1 MVSITLQVVIGEDR
15 HLDLQLPAEVPL
27 GPAELVVRPTTQP
40 AAGLTTNPAREAA
53 RAKLLAA
60 GKLVT
65 HIHAPTGTVPL
76 TPEERMRLG
85 QLPPGAPTSDSL
97 VDQDRGSY

>member
-1 MVSITLQVVIGEDR
+1 MDSITIPIVIGEDR
-15 HLDLQLPAEVPL
+15 HLNIQLPAEVPL
-27 GPAELVVRPTTQP
+27 GPAELVVRPR
-40 AAGLTTNPAREAA
+40 AALASPVANPAREAA
-53 RAKLLAA
+53 RTKLMAA

-65 HIHAPTGTVPL
+65 NIHAPTGTVPL

-85 QLPPGAPTSDSL
+85 RLPPGAPSSEAL